1 MGDVESSAPFR
12 PPRPPARELPPP
24 ATPPKGAE
32 LTREKLLQSTH
43 QLLVEHG
50 GGEPP
55 VSLICERA
63 GVRVAMVSYCFGGKE
78 GLLQALMERAVEG
91 MMREQRRLE
100 DLGLPAQETLELHV
114 TATIRNFVRYP
125 YLSSLSE
132 RIQAGER
139 AAVGMSATFVRPTI
153 EFYGELLR
161 RGAAEGVFRAHVDP
175 TLLLFSIVG
184 MCEFLFAAST
194 WLSDTGEELDD
205 AFIERFTAH
214 TLRLLRQGLAA
225 EPPGAALG

>member
-1 MGDVESSAPFR
+1 VSQ
-12 PPRPPARELPPP
+12 PRPAPAPRPSARELPPP

-32 LTREKLLQSTH
+32 VTAEKLLQATH

-63 GVRVAMVSYCFGGKE
+63 GVRVAMVSYCFGGKD

-100 DLGLPAQETLELHV
+100 DLRLPPDETLELHV
-114 TATIRNFVRYP
+114 AATIRNFVRYP

-139 AAVGMSATFVRPTI
+139 AAVGMSTTFVRPTVA
-153 EFYGELLR
+153 FYGELLR
-161 RGAAEGVFRAHVDP
+161 RGQAAGVFRAHVEP

-194 WLSDTGEELDD
+194 WLADTGEELDE

-214 TLRLLRQGLAA
+214 TLRLLRQGLRDVAA
-225 EPPGAALG
+225 DSG

>member
-1 MGDVESSAPFR
+1 
-12 PPRPPARELPPP
+12 
-24 ATPPKGAE
+24 
-32 LTREKLLQSTH
+32 
-43 QLLVEHG
+43 
-50 GGEPP
+50 
-55 VSLICERA
+55 
-63 GVRVAMVSYCFGGKE
+63 MVSYCFGGKD
-78 GLLQALMERAVEG
+78 GLLQALIERAVQG

-100 DLGLPAQETLELHV
+100 ELALPAQETLELHV

-139 AAVGMSATFVRPTI
+139 AAVGMSTTFAGPTI
-153 EFYGELLR
+153 AFYEELLR
-161 RGAAEGVFRAHVDP
+161 RGVVEGVFRAHIDP

-194 WLSDTGEELDD
+194 WLADTGEELDE

-214 TLRLLRQGLAA
+214 TLRLLRQGLSA
-225 EPPGAALG
+225 EPVANRR